1 MVGGVIGLDVF
12 RSLPPEA
19 SAIVERAQRHG
30 LPGSQPPP
38 AYLAPD
44 LCTVLS
50 LLLAVPSLGYSL
62 LFMPVVWVAQHERT
76 NRRLERLRLQLEH
89 FDQVACPDG
98 GRIPQIHSGEGENLS
113 PPLHRRNDPP
123 GLYSRG

>member
-1 MVGGVIGLDVF
+1 VLRF
-12 RSLPPEA
+12 LPPE
-19 SAIVERAQRHG
+19 SRAIVERAQRQG

-50 LLLAVPSLGYSL
+50 LLLAVPSFGYSL
-62 LFMPVVWVAQHERT
+62 LFMPLVWVAQHERT
-76 NRRLERLRLQLEH
+76 NRRLERLRLHLDLLDEA
-89 FDQVACPDG
+89 ACPDG
-98 GRIPQIHSGEGENLS
+98 GRIPRIHSTEGKDR
-113 PPLHRRNDPP
+113 PTPLHRRSVTP